1 MTIKKLVTVP
11 DEILRKKSQ
20 PIQKIT
26 NEEKKLVNDLFETMY
41 HHKGIGLASIQIGI
55 PKRIIVLDIAQKEEK
70 KSPLCF
76 INPVLIKISSEKSEY
91 EEGCLSIP
99 DTFIK
104 IERPKTCLVEFID
117 INGNKKQMEC
127 DNLLSTCI
135 QHEINHLDGKL
146 IIDYLSKLK
155 KDFIIKK
162 LSKAKKNPDR
172 IIV

>member
-117 INGNKKQMEC
+117 ITGNKKQMEC